1 MGEECNGHDRHHN
14 HHNRHHHTFLDS
26 VKELREVVAER
37 FHFLY
42 ENHPLLFVLVIMLI
56 MGLPPLLLLL
66 CCCSRT
72 STSDSDEDVEAP
84 VSISLGNLSLGTANA
99 QYVPVQV

>member
-1 MGEECNGHDRHHN
+1 
-14 HHNRHHHTFLDS
+14 
-26 VKELREVVAER
+26 VAER

-72 STSDSDEDVEAP
+72 STSDSDEAWKSIELSTVDSSDTDEDVEAP

-99 QYVPVQV
+99 QYVPVQVVYGNHTEAV